1 MSFIHLLWRNIL
13 HRKVLSL
20 LTIFSV
26 MATVALIVFL
36 LLCNSGMEKGA
47 EKGYGPFELVI
58 GAKGSGTQLALNT
71 FYHIGT
77 PTGNVPLSI
86 FEQVKKEDQAEA
98 SFAMTTGDNLNG
110 YPIVGIDPNYF
121 VVRYGDRT
129 LASGKLYGQLGEAVI
144 GSHVAKALG
153 LKVGDE
159 FKGGHG
165 LVEQGAHVDGDDD
178 GDHDEHGKFAYKVV
192 GILPNLNTSD
202 DRAVFT
208 TMDYA
213 WAVHHTQQGDHKE
226 VTAVIVKP
234 KSLLGAQALK
244 LKYDKM
250 DNVQAV
256 YTSKAVADVVNAVDK
271 GTQIISIVT
280 ALCIVLAV
288 ISILLSLMA
297 AVNERKKDVGLLR
310 LIGKSG
316 RYVLL
321 VMIGEGMILTGI
333 GFILGIIAGHLG
345 SFLGSD
351 ALFDFSGVQIE
362 PWAIVPGEWILMLG
376 SLGAGIVASLG
387 PAFRLYRVDP
397 LQLFR

>member
-1 MSFIHLLWRNIL
+1 MSLIHLLWRNII
-13 HRKVLSL
+13 HRRVLSL

-26 MATVALIVFL
+26 TATVALIVFL
-36 LLCNSGMEKGA
+36 LLCNAGVEKGA
-47 EKGYGPFELVI
+47 EKGYGPFEVVI

-77 PTGNVPLSI
+77 PTGNIPLDV

-98 SFAMTTGDNLNG
+98 TFAMTTGDNLNG
-110 YPIVGIDPNYF
+110 YPIVGIDPSYF
-121 VVRYGDRT
+121 VVRYGDRNLT
-129 LASGKLYGQLGEAVI
+129 SGKLYGQSGEAI
-144 GSHVAKALG
+144 LGSFVAKSMD

-165 LVEQGAHVDGDDD
+165 LIDQGAHVDNGQ
-178 GDHDEHGKFAYKVV
+178 DHDEHDKFGYKVV
-192 GILPNLNTSD
+192 GILPKLNTSD

-213 WAVHHTQQGDHKE
+213 WAVHQTQQGSHKD
-226 VTAVIVKP
+226 VTAILVKP
-234 KSLLGAQALK
+234 KSLLGAQTMK
-244 LKYDKM
+244 LKYDKI

-280 ALCIVLAV
+280 ILCVVLAA
-288 ISILLSLMA
+288 ISILLSLVA

-316 RYVLL
+316 HYVLL
-321 VMIGEGMILTGI
+321 VMIGEGVALTGI
-333 GFILGIIAGHLG
+333 GLMLGLVTGHLG

-351 ALFDFSGVQIE
+351 ALFDFSGVQID
-362 PWAIVPGEWILMLG
+362 PWAVVSGEWILVIAALG
-376 SLGAGIVASLG
+376 VGILASLG
-387 PAFRLYRVDP
+387 PALRLYRVDP